1 MDPSVYI
8 HSIDTLSQK
17 FLSELN
23 PLKVYSALQS
33 SDLHQAAVVPPGSCQ
48 GSQHLLTPGFPSTF
62 PPHLTL
68 CHRCLSTP
76 MADKLWQNFIALY
89 VTFIILHYRDFLF
102 SFRGLASKL
111 QKLRINALFSLL
123 SSVFL
128 FPEAMVQNAQLTR
141 VIR

>member
-1 MDPSVYI
+1 MKSVLCSSIFRSPSG
-8 HSIDTLSQK
+8 SCGS
-17 FLSELN
+17 
-23 PLKVYSALQS
+23 PR
-33 SDLHQAAVVPPGSCQ
+33 SCQ

-62 PPHLTL
+62 PPHLSL
-68 CHRCLSTP
+68 CHGCLSTP

-89 VTFIILHYRDFLF
+89 VTFIILHYPNFLF

-128 FPEAMVQNAQLTR
+128 FPETMVQNAQLTR
-141 VIR
+141 VIGKIKYKK

>member
-33 SDLHQAAVVPPGSCQ
+33 SDLHQAAVVPPRSCQ
-48 GSQHLLTPGFPSTF
+48 RSQHLLTPGFPSTF

-89 VTFIILHYRDFLF
+89 VTFIILHYPNFLF